1 MKLSPHRHRHRPLAV
16 LLLPALGLLFAR
28 PAQAHEPSPP
38 RPPVPSTEEAAITGA
53 AESLELTTQAPESN
67 AERRIDAAVLDTTPR
82 SSADDLLRL
91 VPGLL
96 ITRHGAEG
104 KGRQIFLRGF
114 DAVHGADVE
123 VTVDG
128 VPWNE
133 ASNVHGQ
140 GYLDLGTLIPEALT
154 GIDAHK
160 GSFRLAQGPFATAGS
175 IRFELGIAPER
186 RGTALDYEIGGHDRH
201 RLVASLSTRDGRSFL
216 VAEALRDDGYGSNR
230 GTERVALV
238 GRATLLDSR
247 AHQVILFGGAHA
259 ARFGEPGTIP
269 LHWQQA
275 GRVGFYDSLAA
286 PATSTSARAFTAL
299 RWSAL
304 DDGGGV
310 SSALV
315 YAQLRRLH
323 LDENFTGYLV
333 DAQRGDRLGQHHL
346 ARGGGIRLG
355 HERPLGPRLQLLTGL
370 DALGEDLRQHEDRLD
385 GTGAAFARN
394 RTLAGRQATV
404 GARAGAAW
412 SPTDRVTLE
421 GGLRT
426 QLFAFD
432 VEDGPAGQ
440 RGHSATAAWLPRLHA
455 TFQALPTLSFMAAF
469 GRGVRPPEARAVL
482 NPATPQSGVDL
493 SAHRGGSTRPTVSE
507 DLEAGLRFR
516 PDDQLDLGL
525 GAFVTYIA
533 REQVFDHLSGTN
545 LELNATRR
553 PGLEADATFRP
564 LDWLTLR
571 ADLTA
576 TRARFVGSGQPVPG
590 APTLFGALEAHARHD
605 SGLSG
610 GSRFFA
616 VGSRPLAHGARA
628 GALSMLDVMLQYRR
642 AFWELSL
649 SVDNLLGV
657 RLREGEF
664 NYASW
669 FDRAESR
676 SAVPRVH
683 YAAGPPRTLRAGL
696 GARF

>member
-1 MKLSPHRHRHRPLAV
+1 MKISPHRHCSALAV
-16 LLLPALGLLFAR
+16 LLLPAVGLFAP
-28 PAQAHEPSPP
+28 PAQAHEPSMPP
-38 RPPVPSTEEAAITGA
+38 APAPAPSIEEPITGA
-53 AESLELTTQAPESN
+53 SESLELTTQAPESN

-114 DAVHGADVE
+114 DAVHGADLE

-140 GYLDLGTLIPEALT
+140 GYLDLGTLIPEALV

-160 GSFRLAQGPFATAGS
+160 GSFRLGQGPFATAGS
-175 IRFELGIAPER
+175 LRFELGIAPER
-186 RGTALDYEIGGHDRH
+186 RGAALNYEIGANDRH

-216 VAEALRDDGYGSNR
+216 VAEALRDDGYGNNR
-230 GTERVALV
+230 GTERVAMM
-238 GRATLLDSR
+238 GRATLLASR
-247 AHQVILFGGAHA
+247 AHLLTLFGGAHA
-259 ARFGEPGTIP
+259 ARFGEPGTVP
-269 LHWQQA
+269 LGWQQA
-275 GRVGFYDSLAA
+275 GRVGFYDSLAP
-286 PATSTSARAFTAL
+286 PASSTSARAFAAL
-299 RWSAL
+299 RWSGL

-310 SSALV
+310 SSALLHV
-315 YAQLRRLH
+315 QLRRLR

-385 GTGAAFARN
+385 GAGAPFARN
-394 RTLAGRQATV
+394 RTLHGQQATL

-412 SPTDRVTLE
+412 SPSDRAKVE
-421 GGLRT
+421 GGLRA

-432 VEDGPAGQ
+432 VEDRPAGE
-440 RGHSATAAWLPRLHA
+440 RGRSLTAAWLPRLSV
-455 TFQALPTLSFMAAF
+455 TFQALPALAFLAAY

-482 NPATPQSGVDL
+482 NPPTPPAGVDL
-493 SAHRGGSTRPTVSE
+493 SAHRGGPARPVTSE

-516 PDDQLDLGL
+516 PDERLDLGL

-590 APTLFGALEAHARHD
+590 APTLFGALETHARHP

-616 VGSRPLAHGARA
+616 VGPRPLAHGARA
-628 GALSMLDVMLQYRR
+628 GALSMLDLLLQYRR

-649 SVDNLLGV
+649 SVDNLLGS

-683 YAAGPPRTLRAGL
+683 YAAGPPRTVRAGF

>member
-1 MKLSPHRHRHRPLAV
+1 MNISRQRHRLVHAA
-16 LLLPALGLLFAR
+16 LLFLPALGASAR
-28 PAQAHEPSPP
+28 PAHAHEPPVVAPP
-38 RPPVPSTEEAAITGA
+38 ETPVVGA
-53 AESLELTTQAPESN
+53 PESLELTTLAPQNS

-114 DAVHGADVE
+114 DAVHGADLE

-140 GYLDLGTLIPEALT
+140 GYLDLGTLIPESLVAM
-154 GIDAHK
+154 DAHK

-175 IRFELGIAPER
+175 LRFELGVAPER
-186 RGTALDYEIGGHDRH
+186 RGTRLDYQIGSHDRH
-201 RLVASLSTRDGRSFL
+201 RLVASLSRHDGGSFL
-216 VAEALRDDGYGSNR
+216 VAEALRDDGYGRNR

-238 GRATLLDSR
+238 GRATLVATR
-247 AHQVILFGGAHA
+247 AHQLALFGGAHA
-259 ARFGEPGTIP
+259 ARFGEPGTVP
-269 LHWQQA
+269 LAWQQA
-275 GRVGFYDSLAA
+275 GKVDFYDSLTA
-286 PATSTSARAFTAL
+286 PARSTSARAFAAL
-299 RWSAL
+299 RWSGL

-310 SSALV
+310 SSVLL
-315 YAQLRRLH
+315 YAQLRRLR
-323 LDENFTGYLV
+323 LDENFTGFLI
-333 DAQRGDRLGQHHL
+333 DAQRGDRLEQHHL
-346 ARGGGIRLG
+346 AGGGGLRLT
-355 HERPLGPRLQLLTGL
+355 HEQPLGPHLQLQGGL
-370 DALGEDLRQHEDRLD
+370 DALGEQLQQHEDRLD
-385 GTGAAFARN
+385 GAGSPFTRN
-394 RTLAGRQATV
+394 RTLGGRQATL
-404 GARAGAAW
+404 GLRAGAAW
-412 SPTDRVTLE
+412 SPVDWARLE
-421 GGLRT
+421 GGLRA

-432 VEDGPAGQ
+432 VADEARPGGE
-440 RGHSATAAWLPRLHA
+440 RGRRATTAFLPRLSA
-455 TFQALPTLSFMAAF
+455 TFQAQPTLSFLLAY
-469 GRGVRPPEARAVL
+469 GRGVRPPEARAALEPPV
-482 NPATPQSGVDL
+482 PTGAGDR
-493 SAHRGGSTRPTVSE
+493 SAYRGGPIRPTIS
-507 DLEAGLRFR
+507 DDFEAGLRFL
-516 PDDQLDLGL
+516 PDDRLELGL
-525 GAFVTYIA
+525 GAFAIFIA

-545 LELNATRR
+545 LTLNGTRR

-576 TRARFVGSGQPVPG
+576 TRARFVASEQPVPG
-590 APTLFGALEAHARHD
+590 APTLFGSLEAHARHG

-610 GSRFFA
+610 GGRFFA
-616 VGSRPLAHGARA
+616 VGPRPLAHGARA
-628 GALSMLDVMLQYRR
+628 GALSMLDVLLQYRR

-649 SVDNLLGV
+649 SVDNLLGT

-664 NYASW
+664 NHASW